1 MSDESDNPEA
11 FHDGEQALQ
20 SQFGVRDQ
28 MAEIGRANIRPFM
41 PDQHRAFYAQ
51 LPFAAFGAVG
61 EDGRVWASLL
71 GHAPGFIASPDPQHL
86 TIAAWPQAD
95 DPLGE
100 GLMAGRRIGLLGIEL
115 HTRRRNR
122 ANGRVVA
129 PLPGQ
134 GFGIAIAQ
142 SFGNCP
148 QYIWPRVPGAAAPEA
163 PAAPP
168 PDPAAQLGR
177 LAAQA
182 DTFFIATTYLG
193 EPGSATTGVDVS
205 HRGGRAGF
213 LQLQDGALVWPE
225 YKGNFFF
232 NTLGNILADGR
243 AGLII
248 PDFET
253 GDALQVSGTAEIL
266 PAAPSP
272 ADGTQIQLC
281 RVRFVP
287 RWSSWRTAI
296 LPPHWALKGAAASA
310 AGKL

>member
-1 MSDESDNPEA
+1 MSDALEV

-20 SQFGVRDQ
+20 SQFGVREQ

-41 PDQHRAFYAQ
+41 PDQHRTFYAQ
-51 LPFAAFGAVG
+51 LPFAVFGGVG

-71 GHAPGFIASPDPQHL
+71 GEAPGFIASPDPQHL
-86 TIAAWPQAD
+86 TIAAWPQAG

-100 GLMAGRRIGLLGIEL
+100 ALIAGRRIGMLGIEL

-122 ANGRVVA
+122 ANGRIVA

-148 QYIWPRVPGAAAPEA
+148 QYIWPRIPGAATRADPA
-163 PAAPP
+163 PAAHA
-168 PDPAAQLGR
+168 DLAADLGR
-177 LAAQA
+177 LLAKA

-193 EPGSATTGVDVS
+193 APGSAMTGVDVS

-213 LQLQDGALVWPE
+213 MRMQDGAIVWPE

-243 AGLII
+243 AGII
-248 PDFET
+248 LPDFET
-253 GDALQVSGTAEIL
+253 GDALQLSGTAEIL
-266 PAAPSP
+266 PAEPSP
-272 ADGTQIQLC
+272 ADGNQVQLC
-281 RVRFVP
+281 RVRFIP
-287 RWSSWRTAI
+287 RWSSWRNAL
-296 LPPHWALKGAAASA
+296 LPPHWTLKGGAISA